1 MEQTATATKP
11 NTARATAKAE
21 AEDIIS
27 VKPHRTDAQIWGIYI
42 GLFLISIVELYSAS
56 SHEVKASNIF
66 GPFLRHIFFLITGL
80 GMMLM
85 IQRTH
90 YKHFLKW
97 TKWFAIISVLFMAYT
112 LVNGD
117 YINGARRSFS
127 IGIASI
133 QPAEMLKLSAVLVI
147 STILCRSQIKG
158 MRDVTDQGL
167 WLATGAV
174 MLFGGLLLF
183 QGLTNTLLLM
193 AISISMMVIGGV
205 SGKKICKS
213 FGLLVVFAVIAVG
226 LKLLFG
232 SGEKKTE
239 IEQEDLIVPGTE
251 YVVARAV
258 DDSKI
263 SNIGRFQTWINRI
276 KRHFK
281 SDKWTDPITDE
292 NQQEQYSYLAQAHGG
307 VFGVM
312 PGNSRETARLP
323 LAFSDYIY
331 AIIIE
336 ELGLVGGIVVLVL
349 YLWLLAR
356 ASVVCRRCQT
366 AFPAFL
372 VLGMAVFIVFQAIV
386 HMCIVTG
393 VFPVSGQPL
402 PLISKGGTSIWITS
416 VAFGIML
423 SVSRFAARKNKNA
436 EIKQEMNI
444 LSEDL
449 KAQNP
454 T

>member
-1 MEQTATATKP
+1 MEQTATKA
-11 NTARATAKAE
+11 NAARTANAE
-21 AEDIIS
+21 TEDIIS

-66 GPFLRHIFFLITGL
+66 GPFLRHIFFLVTGL
-80 GMMLM
+80 GMMLV

-90 YKHFLKW
+90 YQKFLKL
-97 TKWFAIISVLFMAYT
+97 TKWFAIVSVLFMVYT
-112 LVNGD
+112 LINGD

-158 MRDVTDQGL
+158 MRDVTERGL
-167 WLATGAV
+167 WFVTGAV
-174 MLFGGLLLF
+174 MLFGGLLFF
-183 QGLTNTLLLM
+183 QGLTNTLLLI
-193 AISISMMVIGGV
+193 AISVSMMVIGGV
-205 SGKKICKS
+205 SWSKIFKS
-213 FGLLVVFAVIAVG
+213 LGVLVIFAVVG
-226 LKLLFG
+226 LGIKIILG
-232 SGEKKTE
+232 TGDKKSDM
-239 IEQEDLIVPGTE
+239 IEDDLIVPGTE
-251 YVVARAV
+251 YVVARSAE
-258 DDSKI
+258 DSNLAKV
-263 SNIGRFQTWINRI
+263 GRIQTWINRI

-281 SDKWTDPITDE
+281 SDKWTEPINDQ

-336 ELGLVGGIVVLVL
+336 ELGLIGGIAVLIL

-386 HMCIVTG
+386 HMSIVTG

-416 VAFGIML
+416 IAFGIML

>member
-1 MEQTATATKP
+1 MELTATKP
-11 NTARATAKAE
+11 NTAKTAAKAE

-66 GPFLRHIFFLITGL
+66 GPFLRHIFFLVTGL
-80 GMMLM
+80 GMMLVL
-85 IQRTH
+85 QRTH
-90 YKHFLKW
+90 YQKFLKW
-97 TKWFAIISVLFMAYT
+97 TKWFAAVSVLFMGYT
-112 LVNGD
+112 LVNGE

-147 STILCRSQIKG
+147 ALILCRSQKKG
-158 MRDVTDQGL
+158 MRDVTDIGL
-167 WLATGAV
+167 WRVTGAV
-174 MLFGGLLLF
+174 MLFGGLLFF

-193 AISISMMVIGGV
+193 AISLSMMVIGGV
-205 SGKKICKS
+205 SLPKIGKA
-213 FGLLVVFAVIAVG
+213 FVVLVIFAVAG
-226 LKLLFG
+226 LGIKVLFG
-232 SGEKKTE
+232 SGEKKE
-239 IEQEDLIVPGTE
+239 VDVDDILVVPGTE
-251 YVVARAV
+251 YVVARASSE
-258 DDSKI
+258 SKVA
-263 SNIGRFQTWINRI
+263 NVGRLQTWVNRVN
-276 KRHFK
+276 RHFK
-281 SDKWTDPITDE
+281 TGKWRDPINDE

-336 ELGLVGGIVVLVL
+336 ELGLAGGIVVLVL

-416 VAFGIML
+416 IAFGIML

>member
-1 MEQTATATKP
+1 MELTATKP
-11 NTARATAKAE
+11 NTAKTAAKAE

-66 GPFLRHIFFLITGL
+66 GPFLRHIFFLVTGL
-80 GMMLM
+80 GMMLVL
-85 IQRTH
+85 QRTH
-90 YKHFLKW
+90 YQKFLKW
-97 TKWFAIISVLFMAYT
+97 TKWFAAVSVLFMAYT
-112 LVNGD
+112 LVNGE

-147 STILCRSQIKG
+147 ALILCRSQKKG
-158 MRDVTDQGL
+158 MRDVTDIGL
-167 WLATGAV
+167 WRVTGAV
-174 MLFGGLLLF
+174 MLFGGLLFF

-193 AISISMMVIGGV
+193 AISLSMMVIGGV
-205 SGKKICKS
+205 SLPKIGKA
-213 FGLLVVFAVIAVG
+213 FVVLVIFAVVG
-226 LKLLFG
+226 LGIKVLFG
-232 SGEKKTE
+232 SGEKKE
-239 IEQEDLIVPGTE
+239 VDVDDVLVVPGTE
-251 YVVARAV
+251 YVVARASE
-258 DDSKI
+258 DSKVA
-263 SNIGRFQTWINRI
+263 NVGRLQTWVNRVN
-276 KRHFK
+276 RHFK
-281 SDKWTDPITDE
+281 TGKWRDPINDE

-336 ELGLVGGIVVLVL
+336 ELGLAGGIVVLVL

-416 VAFGIML
+416 IAFGIML

>member
-1 MEQTATATKP
+1 M
-11 NTARATAKAE
+11 
-21 AEDIIS
+21 
-27 VKPHRTDAQIWGIYI
+27 KPHRTDAQIWGIYI

-66 GPFLRHIFFLITGL
+66 GPFLRHIMFLVTGL
-80 GMMLM
+80 GMMLVL
-85 IQRTH
+85 QRTH
-90 YKHFLKW
+90 YQKFLKW
-97 TKWFAIISVLFMAYT
+97 TKWFATVSVLFMAYT

-147 STILCRSQIKG
+147 ALILCRSQKKG
-158 MRDVTDQGL
+158 MRDVTDIGL
-167 WLATGAV
+167 WRVTGAV
-174 MLFGGLLLF
+174 MLFGGLLFF

-193 AISISMMVIGGV
+193 AISLSMMVIGGE
-205 SGKKICKS
+205 SLPKIGKAFIV
-213 FGLLVVFAVIAVG
+213 LVVFAVAG
-226 LKLLFG
+226 LGIKVLFG
-232 SGEKKTE
+232 TGEKKAETAE
-239 IEQEDLIVPGTE
+239 NDLIVPGTE
-251 YVVARAV
+251 YVVARATE
-258 DDSKI
+258 DSKVA
-263 SNIGRFQTWINRI
+263 NVGRLQTWVNRVN
-276 KRHFK
+276 RHFK
-281 SDKWTDPITDE
+281 TGKWRDPINDE

-336 ELGLVGGIVVLVL
+336 ELGLAGGIVVLVL

-416 VAFGIML
+416 IAFGVML

>member
-1 MEQTATATKP
+1 MELTATKP
-11 NTARATAKAE
+11 NTAKTAAKADT
-21 AEDIIS
+21 EDIIS

-66 GPFLRHIFFLITGL
+66 GPFLRHIFFLVTGL

-85 IQRTH
+85 LQRTH
-90 YKHFLKW
+90 YQKFLKW
-97 TKWFAIISVLFMAYT
+97 TKWFAAVSVLFMAYT
-112 LVNGD
+112 LVNGE

-147 STILCRSQIKG
+147 ALILCRSQKKG
-158 MRDVTDQGL
+158 MRDVTDIGL
-167 WLATGAV
+167 WRVTGAV
-174 MLFGGLLLF
+174 MLFGGLLFF

-193 AISISMMVIGGV
+193 AISLSMMVIGGV
-205 SGKKICKS
+205 SLPKIGKA
-213 FGLLVVFAVIAVG
+213 FVVLVIFAVVG
-226 LKLLFG
+226 LGIKVLFG
-232 SGEKKTE
+232 SGEKKE
-239 IEQEDLIVPGTE
+239 VDVDDVLVVPGTE
-251 YVVARAV
+251 YVVARASE
-258 DDSKI
+258 DSKVA
-263 SNIGRFQTWINRI
+263 NVGRLQTWVNRVN
-276 KRHFK
+276 RHFK
-281 SDKWTDPITDE
+281 TGKWRDPINDE

-307 VFGVM
+307 LFGVM

-336 ELGLVGGIVVLVL
+336 ELGLAGGIVVLVL

-416 VAFGIML
+416 IAFGIML

>member
-1 MEQTATATKP
+1 MELTATKP
-11 NTARATAKAE
+11 NTAKAASKAE
-21 AEDIIS
+21 SEEIVS

-66 GPFLRHIFFLITGL
+66 GPFLRHILFLVTGL
-80 GMMLM
+80 GMMLVL
-85 IQRTH
+85 QRTH
-90 YKHFLKW
+90 YQKFLKW
-97 TKWFAIISVLFMAYT
+97 TKWFATVSVLFMAYT

-147 STILCRSQIKG
+147 ALILCRSQKKG
-158 MRDVTDQGL
+158 MRDVTDIGL
-167 WLATGAV
+167 WRVTGAV
-174 MLFGGLLLF
+174 MLFGGLLFF

-193 AISISMMVIGGV
+193 AISLSMMVIGGV
-205 SGKKICKS
+205 SLPKIGKAFIV
-213 FGLLVVFAVIAVG
+213 LVVFAVAG
-226 LKLLFG
+226 LGIKVLFG
-232 SGEKKTE
+232 TGEKKAETA
-239 IEQEDLIVPGTE
+239 EDDLVVPGTE
-251 YVVARAV
+251 YVVARATE
-258 DDSKI
+258 DSKVA
-263 SNIGRFQTWINRI
+263 NVGRLQTWVNRVN
-276 KRHFK
+276 RHFK
-281 SDKWTDPITDE
+281 TGKWRDTINDE

-336 ELGLVGGIVVLVL
+336 ELGLAGGIVVLVL

-416 VAFGIML
+416 IAFGVML

>member
-1 MEQTATATKP
+1 MELTATKP
-11 NTARATAKAE
+11 NTAKADAKAE
-21 AEDIIS
+21 SEDIIS

-66 GPFLRHIFFLITGL
+66 GPFLRHIFFLVTGL

-85 IQRTH
+85 LQRTH
-90 YKHFLKW
+90 YQKFLKW
-97 TKWFAIISVLFMAYT
+97 TKWFAGLSVLFMAYT
-112 LVNGD
+112 LVNGE

-147 STILCRSQIKG
+147 ALILCRSQKKG
-158 MRDVTDQGL
+158 MRDVTDIGL
-167 WLATGAV
+167 WRVTGAV
-174 MLFGGLLLF
+174 MLFGGLLFF

-193 AISISMMVIGGV
+193 AISLSMMVIGGV
-205 SGKKICKS
+205 SISKIGKA
-213 FGLLVVFAVIAVG
+213 FVVLVVFAVVG
-226 LKLLFG
+226 LGIKVLFG
-232 SGEKKTE
+232 AGDKKDDTVE
-239 IEQEDLIVPGTE
+239 DDLIVPGTE
-251 YVVARAV
+251 YVVARATE
-258 DDSKI
+258 D
-263 SNIGRFQTWINRI
+263 SNIANVGRLQTWVNRI
-276 KRHFK
+276 IRHFK
-281 SDKWTDPITDE
+281 TGKWRDPINDQ

-336 ELGLVGGIVVLVL
+336 ELGLAGGIVVLVL

-416 VAFGIML
+416 IAFGIML